1 MNRLKMILT
10 AIVITLVAVLAA
22 VVIIVYK
29 AAPFA
34 LLVMVCAKL
43 FYPQYPLGWAPT
55 IIIPCAAW
63 LGTFLLVFVIQLLDA
78 ARK

>member
-1 MNRLKMILT
+1 MNRLKMILM
-10 AIVITLVAVLAA
+10 AIVVTLVAALAA
-22 VVIIVYK
+22 IVGIVYK

-34 LLVMVCAKL
+34 LVVMVCAKL

-63 LGTFLLVFVIQLLDA
+63 LGTFLLALVIQFLDA
-78 ARK
+78 ATK